1 MNREILVLADALA
14 REKSVDKEII
24 FQALELALASA
35 TKRLNKERI
44 EARVEID
51 RESGDYKSFRRWLIV
66 PEDEFVDP
74 DNQMMLREAH
84 EFDTTKQ
91 MGEYVEESLE
101 PIPFGRIGAQA
112 AKQVILQ
119 KVRDAEREQI
129 LEEFLDRNDQL
140 INGTVR
146 RVDRGNIV
154 VESGR
159 VEGVIPR
166 DQLISKE
173 NFRVG
178 DRIRAYVLR
187 IDRQARGPQLI
198 LSRTAPQFV
207 SALFEL
213 EVPEIEEGVIEVKAV
228 ARDPGLRAKIAVKSN
243 DPRLD
248 PQGTCIGMRGS
259 RVNAVTNELAG
270 ERIDI
275 ILWAEDTAQ
284 FVINAL
290 APAQVT
296 SIIVDEERRSMDVV
310 VNEDNLAL
318 AIGKGGQNVRLAS
331 ELTGWQLNLMSE
343 EQSAN
348 KVEAEAIR
356 VRTAFMT
363 KLDVD
368 EEVAQ
373 ILVDEGFSTVEE
385 VAYVPIAELQAVEAF
400 DEDTVQELRTRARN
414 AALTEEIAKEE
425 VLENATDD
433 LKTLDGVDTE
443 LLMKLSRF
451 GITSRDALGDLASDE
466 LCAIRV
472 FPEDRAKALI
482 DNGLEDLT
490 EDERAL
496 MSRAD
501 LKAATQ
507 LITRARE
514 SWFGDAQQPGG
525 AA

>member
-14 REKSVDKEII
+14 REKSVPKEII
-24 FQALELALASA
+24 FQALEQALASA
-35 TKRLNKERI
+35 TKRLHKERI

-51 RESGDYKSFRRWLIV
+51 RESGDYKSFRRWHIV
-66 PEDEFVDP
+66 PEEEFEDP

-91 MGEYVEESLE
+91 MGEYLEESLE

-119 KVRDAEREQI
+119 RVRDAEREQV
-129 LEEFLDRNDQL
+129 LEEFLDRNDKL

-146 RVDRGNIV
+146 RVDRGGIV

-159 VEGVIPR
+159 VEGYLPREQLIPR
-166 DQLISKE
+166 E

-178 DRIRAYVLR
+178 DRIRAFVLR

-198 LSRTAPQFV
+198 LSRTAPEFV

-275 ILWAEDTAQ
+275 ILWSDETAQ

-290 APAQVT
+290 APAQIT
-296 SIIVDEERRSMDVV
+296 SIVVDEERHAMDVV

-318 AIGKGGQNVRLAS
+318 AIGKGGQNVRLAT

-348 KVEAEAIR
+348 KQEAEAA
-356 VRTAFMT
+356 RTRSAFMV

-400 DEDTVQELRTRARN
+400 DEDTVNELRTRARN
-414 AALTEEIAKEE
+414 AALTDEIAKEE
-425 VLENATDD
+425 VLENAADD
-433 LKTLDGVDTE
+433 LKTLEGVDTE
-443 LLMKLSRF
+443 LLMKLSKF
-451 GITSRDALGDLASDE
+451 GITTRDTLGDLAADE

-472 FPEDRAKALI
+472 FDEARARELV
-482 DNGLEDLT
+482 DNGFADLT
-490 EDERAL
+490 DDEKQL

-501 LKAATQ
+501 TKAATQ
-507 LITRARE
+507 LIQRARE
-514 SWFGDAQQPGG
+514 SWFAKSE
-525 AA
+525 

>member
-14 REKSVDKEII
+14 REKSVPKEII
-24 FQALELALASA
+24 FQALEQALASA
-35 TKRLNKERI
+35 TKRLHKEKI

-51 RESGDYKSFRRWLIV
+51 RETGDYKSFRQWHIV
-66 PEDEFVDP
+66 PDEEFEEP
-74 DNQMMLREAH
+74 SHQMMLREAH
-84 EFDTTKQ
+84 EFDTSKQ

-119 KVRDAEREQI
+119 KVRDAEREQV
-129 LEEFLDRNDQL
+129 LEEFLDRNDKL

-146 RVDRGNIV
+146 RIDRGAII

-166 DQLISKE
+166 DQLIPRE

-198 LSRTAPQFV
+198 LSRTAPEFV

-275 ILWAEDTAQ
+275 ILWSDETAQ

-290 APAQVT
+290 APAQIT
-296 SIIVDEERRSMDVV
+296 SIVVDEERHAMDVV

-318 AIGKGGQNVRLAS
+318 AIGKGGQNVRLAT

-348 KVEAEAIR
+348 KQEAEAA
-356 VRTAFMT
+356 RTRSAFMV

-385 VAYVPIAELQAVEAF
+385 VAYVPLPELQAIEAF
-400 DEDTVQELRTRARN
+400 DDDTVNELRTRARN
-414 AALTEEIAKEE
+414 AALTDEIAKEE
-425 VLENATDD
+425 VLENADED
-433 LKTLDGVDTE
+433 LKTLEGVDTE
-443 LLMKLSRF
+443 LLMKLSKF
-451 GITSRDALGDLASDE
+451 GITTRDTLGDLAADE

-472 FPEDRAKALI
+472 FDESRARELI
-482 DNGLEDLT
+482 DGGFVDLSD
-490 EDERAL
+490 DEKQL

-501 LKAATQ
+501 TKAATQ
-507 LITRARE
+507 LIARARE
-514 SWFGDAQQPGG
+514 SWFAKSE
-525 AA
+525 

>member
-14 REKSVDKEII
+14 REKSVPKEII
-24 FQALELALASA
+24 FQALEQALASA
-35 TKRLNKERI
+35 TKRLHKERI

-51 RESGDYKSFRRWLIV
+51 RESGDYKSFRRWHIV
-66 PEDEFVDP
+66 PDEAFEDP

-91 MGEYVEESLE
+91 MDEYLEEPLE

-119 KVRDAEREQI
+119 KVRDAEREQV
-129 LEEFLDRNDQL
+129 LEEFLDRNDKL

-146 RVDRGNIV
+146 RVDRGGIV

-159 VEGVIPR
+159 VEGYLPREQLIPR
-166 DQLISKE
+166 E

-178 DRIRAYVLR
+178 DRIRAFVLR

-198 LSRTAPQFV
+198 LSRTAPEFV

-243 DPRLD
+243 DSRLD

-275 ILWAEDTAQ
+275 ILWSDETAQ

-290 APAQVT
+290 APAQIT
-296 SIIVDEERRSMDVV
+296 SIVVDEERHAMDVV

-318 AIGKGGQNVRLAS
+318 AIGKGGQNVRLAT
-331 ELTGWQLNLMSE
+331 ELTGWQLNLM
-343 EQSAN
+343 
-348 KVEAEAIR
+348 KPKLRGR
-356 VRTAFMT
+356 VPR
-363 KLDVD
+363 
-368 EEVAQ
+368 
-373 ILVDEGFSTVEE
+373 S
-385 VAYVPIAELQAVEAF
+385 
-400 DEDTVQELRTRARN
+400 
-414 AALTEEIAKEE
+414 
-425 VLENATDD
+425 
-433 LKTLDGVDTE
+433 
-443 LLMKLSRF
+443 S
-451 GITSRDALGDLASDE
+451 
-466 LCAIRV
+466 
-472 FPEDRAKALI
+472 
-482 DNGLEDLT
+482 
-490 EDERAL
+490 
-496 MSRAD
+496 
-501 LKAATQ
+501 
-507 LITRARE
+507 
-514 SWFGDAQQPGG
+514 
-525 AA
+525 